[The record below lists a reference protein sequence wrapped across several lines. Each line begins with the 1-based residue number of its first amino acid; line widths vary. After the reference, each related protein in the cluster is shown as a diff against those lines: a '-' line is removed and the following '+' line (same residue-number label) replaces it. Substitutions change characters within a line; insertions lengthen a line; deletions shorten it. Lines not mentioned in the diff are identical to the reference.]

1 MPPANT
7 SAGNEIIPL
16 AVTITYRSTKRLET
30 IPATV
35 LARTSGAML
44 VRFERRHP
52 YLNPGDLAALLVQIE
67 EDGFAVL
74 LKPLDLPGRLTV
86 DGGREISFAFVA
98 RDDATTRFL
107 EALQARQK
115 QG

>member
-7 SAGNEIIPL
+7 TAGNEIIPL

-35 LARTSGAML
+35 LARTSGAVL
-44 VRFERRHP
+44 VRFERRYP
-52 YLNPGDLAALLVQIE
+52 YLNPGELAALLVQLE
-67 EDGFAVL
+67 AEGFAVL

-98 RDDATTRFL
+98 RDEATGRFL
-107 EALQARQK
+107 EALRVRQSG
-115 QG
+115 Q